1 MPPDARPRLAP
12 RARLRPDR
20 QTGRTLLLYPE
31 AGLALN
37 ATAAATLALCDGART
52 LREIAVSLSERF
64 GRDAASIEAEIGSFL
79 DTLAAR
85 GLVRLMPEASGL

>member
-1 MPPDARPRLAP
+1 MAPGARPCLAP

-37 ATAAATLALCDGART
+37 ATAAATLALCDGSRT
-52 LREIAVSLSERF
+52 VAEIATLLGERF
-64 GRDAASIEAEIGSFL
+64 GRPTDSVAAEIGPFL
-79 DTLAAR
+79 DRLVER
-85 GLVRLMPEASGL
+85 GLVREAA

>member
-1 MPPDARPRLAP
+1 MRPDARPRLAP

-37 ATAAATLALCDGART
+37 ATAAATLALCDGARP
-52 LREIAVSLSERF
+52 LSEIAALLAERF
-64 GRDAASIEAEIGSFL
+64 GRETDLVLAEIGPFL
-79 DTLAAR
+79 DSLAAR
-85 GLVRLMPEASGL
+85 GLVRAEP